1 MPLYAAHLS
10 SHGVGAVWGEVS
22 VRASDQSRPTLA
34 AASPAEWRAI
44 IDIAVLASGSG
55 TNLQALIDTP
65 GIRPRIKLVL
75 SDRPGAKALTRAVD
89 AGIPTQVVSWSDYSS
104 RSEFSIA
111 VADAVE
117 ESGAEGMVLAGF
129 MRILSTEAIARF
141 PGRIINI
148 HPSLLPA
155 FPGVD
160 AVAQALAHGVKV
172 TGVTVHIVDEKV
184 DGGPIIAQRA
194 VPVLP
199 DDTAASLHARIQTE
213 EHHLYPTVVAEFAG
227 GRIGAEAR

>member
-1 MPLYAAHLS
+1 M
-10 SHGVGAVWGEVS
+10 S
-22 VRASDQSRPTLA
+22 VRGSDQSRPTLA
-34 AASPAEWRAI
+34 AASLAEWRAI

-55 TNLQALIDTP
+55 TNLQALIDTQ

-75 SDRPGAKALTRAVD
+75 SDRPEAKGLTRAVD
-89 AGIPTQVVSWSDYSS
+89 AGIVTRVISWSEYSS

-129 MRILSTEAIARF
+129 MRILSAEAIARF

-172 TGVTVHIVDEKV
+172 TGVTVHIVDEQV
-184 DGGPIIAQRA
+184 DSGPIIAQRA

-199 DDTAASLHARIQTE
+199 DDTEASLHARIQAE
-213 EHHLYPTVVAEFAG
+213 EHRLYPIVVAELVG
-227 GRIGAEAR
+227 DRIGVEA

>member
-1 MPLYAAHLS
+1 MAALQSPPRRWLS
-10 SHGVGAVWGEVS
+10 GG
-22 VRASDQSRPTLA
+22 T
-34 AASPAEWRAI
+34 I

-55 TNLQALIDTP
+55 TNLQALIDTAE
-65 GIRPRIKLVL
+65 IRPRIKLVL
-75 SDRPGAKALTRAVD
+75 SDRPGVTALARADD
-89 AGIPTQVVSWSDYSS
+89 AGIPTRVVSWSDYSS
-104 RSEFSIA
+104 RSEFSTA
-111 VADAVE
+111 VADAVV

-172 TGVTVHIVDEKV
+172 TGITVHVVKEKV
-184 DGGPIIAQRA
+184 DSGPIIAQRA

-199 DDTAASLHARIQTE
+199 DDTEDSLHARIQKE
-213 EHHLYPTVVAEFAG
+213 EHHLYPAVVAEFTS
-227 GRIGAEAR
+227 GRIGVPAR

>member
-1 MPLYAAHLS
+1 MGRSVS
-10 SHGVGAVWGEVS
+10 SGLVQA
-22 VRASDQSRPTLA
+22 RPTLA
-34 AASPAEWRAI
+34 AASLAEWRAI

-65 GIRPRIKLVL
+65 GIRSRIKLVV
-75 SDRPGAKALTRAVD
+75 SDRPGTMALTRAEN
-89 AGIPTQVVSWSDYSS
+89 ASIPTRVVSWSDYSS
-104 RSEFSIA
+104 RSEFSVA

-117 ESGAEGMVLAGF
+117 ESGAEVMVLAGF
-129 MRILSTEAIARF
+129 MRILSAEAVARF
-141 PGRIINI
+141 PGRIVNI

-155 FPGVD
+155 FPGID

-172 TGVTVHIVDEKV
+172 TGVTVHIVDEQV

-199 DDTAASLHARIQTE
+199 DDTEASLHARIQIE
-213 EHHLYPTVVAEFAG
+213 EHHLYPTVVAELASG
-227 GRIGAEAR
+227 GIGAGAR